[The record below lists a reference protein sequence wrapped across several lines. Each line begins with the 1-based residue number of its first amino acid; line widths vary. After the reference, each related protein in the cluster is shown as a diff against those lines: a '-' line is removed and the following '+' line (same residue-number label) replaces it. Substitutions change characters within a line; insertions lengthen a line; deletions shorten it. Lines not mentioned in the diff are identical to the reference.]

1 MTIIFE
7 DYKNHSL
14 IPINSLPFYESNQI
28 VPPRENK
35 EEKEKE
41 VILICPF
48 LPPNDK
54 STTTLSS
61 NKSMA
66 SASENPNT
74 QLLEE
79 IDNLIT
85 NLKRFKAPSNVT
97 RFLPPAGYHTISRNG
112 ENSSRYWNW
121 IVKGLLES
129 KQNSETVR
137 RGFKIPLYAGGP
149 PHEPWF
155 ISEAADEGYIVG
167 PQKKSV
173 AIYAMGEERL

>member
-1 MTIIFE
+1 LTIIFE

-61 NKSMA
+61 NKSMV
-66 SASENPNT
+66 SASENPN
-74 QLLEE
+74 
-79 IDNLIT
+79 I
-85 NLKRFKAPSNVT
+85 
-97 RFLPPAGYHTISRNG
+97 
-112 ENSSRYWNW
+112 
-121 IVKGLLES
+121 
-129 KQNSETVR
+129 
-137 RGFKIPLYAGGP
+137 
-149 PHEPWF
+149 
-155 ISEAADEGYIVG
+155 
-167 PQKKSV
+167 
-173 AIYAMGEERL
+173 